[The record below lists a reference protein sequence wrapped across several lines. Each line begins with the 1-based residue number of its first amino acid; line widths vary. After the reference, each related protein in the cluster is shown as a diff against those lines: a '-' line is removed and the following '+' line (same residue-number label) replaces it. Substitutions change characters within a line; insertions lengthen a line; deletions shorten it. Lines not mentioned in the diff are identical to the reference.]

1 MNYICFIIYSC
12 TRLSMLRLW
21 KNIKLLSILL
31 VSLLCTTLVWCWSI
45 WDDGDEFIINV
56 TWYSLAYKWNVD
68 LWKVALKTDDL
79 DEIIDLYQEIW
90 DNVWYRDSL
99 LIAEKYDQWLWIN
112 TFAQDNLDTLER
124 QWLTLTD
131 IKKTQIKLRKKSE
144 DINAVLVDYKI
155 TEWFI
160 EEVPMLYISQL
171 FIPDGHN
178 IELVSFI
185 TEDSSSHSS
194 AVNMLKN
201 IN

>member
-1 MNYICFIIYSC
+1 MYNLSKNLKLLTVLSISSICF
-12 TRLSMLRLW
+12 
-21 KNIKLLSILL
+21 
-31 VSLLCTTLVWCWSI
+31 VLCWCESDWGS
-45 WDDGDEFIINV
+45 DGKYV
-56 TWYSLAYKWNVD
+56 TSVAWYNLMYNWGVN

-79 DEIIDLYQEIW
+79 NEITSLYQEIW

-99 LIAEKYDQWLWIN
+99 LIAEKYGQWLGVN
-112 TFAQDNLDTLER
+112 AFAQDNLDTLEK
-124 QWLTLTD
+124 QWLTLSD
-131 IKKTQIKLRKKSE
+131 VKKTQITLKKKSE
-144 DINAVLVDYKI
+144 NINAVLVDYKI

-160 EEVPMLYISQL
+160 EEVPLLYISQL
-171 FIPDGHN
+171 FIPDGYN